1 MLHPILKSILTII
14 CILETQMIAVIFEFE
29 PNSSKLDTYWDI
41 AKNLA
46 TELESVDG
54 FISIERFQSVTNPEK
69 FLSLSIWRDE
79 EAIAK
84 WRTKS
89 SHRKAQSAGRAEL
102 FNDYRLRV
110 AGVIRDYGKF
120 NRDQVPSDSKQFHQ

>member
-1 MLHPILKSILTII
+1 
-14 CILETQMIAVIFEFE
+14 MIAVIFEFE
-29 PNSSKLDTYWDI
+29 PNSNRMDAYWDI
-41 AKNLA
+41 ATNLA
-46 TELESVDG
+46 NELNSVDG

-69 FLSLSIWRDE
+69 FLSLSFWRDE
-79 EAIAK
+79 EAIAI

-110 AGVIRDYGKF
+110 AGIIRDYGKF
-120 NRDQVPSDSKQFHQ
+120 DRDQVPSDSKQFHNKQTSDCK

>member
-1 MLHPILKSILTII
+1 
-14 CILETQMIAVIFEFE
+14 MIAVIFEFE
-29 PNSSKLDTYWDI
+29 PNSNKLDSYWDI

-54 FISIERFQSVTNPEK
+54 FISIERFQSVTHPEK

-79 EAIAK
+79 EAITK

-120 NRDQVPSDSKQFHQ
+120 DRDQVPSDSKQFHD